1 MAYSEGKQLVKQNNK
16 NKNELQ
22 QRKIINVY
30 MKKLRLNCLDYE
42 FLTMKYVYRI
52 FKHEV
57 CL

>member
-16 NKNELQ
+16 KKKELQ

-52 FKHEV
+52 FIE
-57 CL
+57 